1 MLKSLILITD
11 KKESCLQDSP
21 PAAGR
26 FKRHLPFHRSAILPG
41 GLFVSLE
48 HYGVISYD
56 IKNLIYKGATFM
68 AKIDHAAIRTSSYED
83 AQKFFE
89 DVFDMHM
96 WREIGEKPERKCWF
110 REGIQLCEVSAVNTE
125 AENGYDHISIAVDSV
140 EETMEK
146 IKAYSVKP
154 INDHWFSLPDGT
166 RIELKLLANW
176 KVND

>member
-1 MLKSLILITD
+1 
-11 KKESCLQDSP
+11 
-21 PAAGR
+21 
-26 FKRHLPFHRSAILPG
+26 
-41 GLFVSLE
+41 
-48 HYGVISYD
+48 
-56 IKNLIYKGATFM
+56 M
-68 AKIDHAAIRTSSYED
+68 AKIDHAAIRTNSYED

-96 WREIGEKPERKCWF
+96 WREIGEKPSRKCWF
-110 REGIQLCEVSAVNTE
+110 REGIQLCEMENINIT

-146 IKAYSVKP
+146 IKAYPVTP

-166 RIELKLLANW
+166 KIELELLENW

>member
-1 MLKSLILITD
+1 
-11 KKESCLQDSP
+11 
-21 PAAGR
+21 
-26 FKRHLPFHRSAILPG
+26 
-41 GLFVSLE
+41 
-48 HYGVISYD
+48 
-56 IKNLIYKGATFM
+56 M

-110 REGIQLCEVSAVNTE
+110 REGIQLCEVSA
-125 AENGYDHISIAVDSV
+125 IAVDSV
-140 EETMEK
+140 EKTMEK
-146 IKAYSVKP
+146 IKAYPVKP

>member
-1 MLKSLILITD
+1 
-11 KKESCLQDSP
+11 
-21 PAAGR
+21 
-26 FKRHLPFHRSAILPG
+26 
-41 GLFVSLE
+41 
-48 HYGVISYD
+48 
-56 IKNLIYKGATFM
+56 M

-96 WREIGEKPERKCWF
+96 WREIGEKTERKCWF
-110 REGIQLCEVSAVNTE
+110 REGIQLCEVSA
-125 AENGYDHISIAVDSV
+125 ISIAVDSV
-140 EETMEK
+140 EKTMEK
-146 IKAYSVKP
+146 IKAYPVKP